1 MCLLNFSNR
10 AAYLIVTEKDVASEG
25 SDNQSN
31 FRSLEK
37 ATSN

>member
-10 AAYLIVTEKDVASEG
+10 AAYLIVTEKDVDSEG

-37 ATSN
+37 VTSN